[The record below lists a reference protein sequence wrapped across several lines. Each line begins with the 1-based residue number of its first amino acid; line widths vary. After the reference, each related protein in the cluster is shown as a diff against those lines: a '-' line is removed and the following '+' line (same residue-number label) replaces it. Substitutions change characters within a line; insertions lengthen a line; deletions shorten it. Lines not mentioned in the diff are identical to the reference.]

1 MAGSSRS
8 LGSLSLDLILKAGAF
23 TAGMNA
29 AERSANKSLTAIE
42 RRAYQFGRT
51 LGNGIK
57 IGASVAVAALGA
69 LTVAIGNSIN
79 NADAI
84 RDLSIRIG
92 VGTERLSEYAYAA
105 KQTGTDIEGLGR
117 GLKILSKNLAE
128 AADPGSGKGKLFEA
142 LGVQVK
148 DAAGNLKQLD
158 VILPE
163 IANKFKLL
171 EDGTTKAALAQ
182 ELFGKS
188 GLELTEF
195 LNQGADGLDDMGEK
209 ARSLG
214 IIISEETAAAAD
226 EFNDRLADLRAQGAG
241 FSNQVTSQLLPAL
254 NQTVEELAGLIQ
266 KGDLAANVVTL
277 LSSAASFG
285 VGALREYN
293 NAVARTAIAF
303 QLASETGQGYLEL
316 TRNIAS
322 FGIADG
328 SVSGGL
334 GRITSGYKDA
344 EAALKGLVDE
354 QERSARIAANNANL
368 PSNFSTGSRRRGGP
382 TSSEIEETKAATQ
395 ASKER
400 IATEQR
406 LAKLLGGDG
415 AGGSKKKTG
424 GKSEAEKQAEQLQA
438 AYERQN
444 ESLDRQIELFGQTG
458 EAAQLSYE
466 LQNGE
471 LSKLNESEKQ
481 NLLVKAQRL
490 DQMKLE
496 DELGDAANKRLMEES
511 EAVATGVKETDR
523 LIADMEFELSLIG
536 KTNAEREKA
545 IALRSLDANATDA
558 QRESVAGL
566 VDELHRAEELQ
577 GFIDDFKTG
586 LADAFVDFATG
597 AKSAK
602 DAFGDFA
609 DELFKR
615 ALQFVADKAIQ
626 ALFDSFGNMGTGTGA
641 SGGGT
646 GFWSG
651 LLSAFGGGR
660 AAGGQVNPGM
670 FYRINESGMEMAT
683 VDGKDYLMTGSKSGT
698 VTSAGNMGGV
708 SVVNNFKFAS
718 PTSQRTQEQVAQ
730 RMGQKVEE
738 IQRRNG

>member
-1 MAGSSRS
+1 MASSRS
-8 LGSLSLDLILKAGAF
+8 LGTLTLDIALKAGAF

-29 AERSANKSLTAIE
+29 AERQANKSLTAIE
-42 RRAYQFGRT
+42 RRAYAFGRT
-51 LGNGIK
+51 LGTGLK

-92 VGTERLSEYAYAA
+92 VGTEKLSEYAYAA

-117 GLKILSKNLAE
+117 GLKILAKNLAE
-128 AADPGSGKGKLFEA
+128 AADPTSEKGGLFKA
-142 LGVQVK
+142 LGVEVK

-195 LNQGADGLDDMGEK
+195 LNQGGDGLELMGEK
-209 ARSLG
+209 ARALG

-254 NQTVEELAGLIQ
+254 NQTVEELAGLIKQ
-266 KGDLAANVVTL
+266 GELASNVVTL
-277 LSSAASFG
+277 LSAAASFG
-285 VGALREYN
+285 VGVLKEYN
-293 NAVARTAIAF
+293 NAVARTSLVF
-303 QLASETGQGYLEL
+303 ELAADAGAGFLEIQK
-316 TRNIAS
+316 NVAS
-322 FGIADG
+322 FGFASG
-328 SVSGGL
+328 TVGGGL
-334 GRITSGYKDA
+334 DKITEGYEKAD
-344 EAALKGLVDE
+344 AALKKLTDQ
-354 QERSARIAANNANL
+354 QERAAAIAANNANL
-368 PSNFSTGSRRRGGP
+368 PSNFSPGSGRRGRA
-382 TSSEIEETKAATQ
+382 TDAEIESTRAATE

-415 AGGSKKKTG
+415 GSKKKSG
-424 GKSEAEKQAEQLQA
+424 GKSDAEKEADQLKA
-438 AYERQN
+438 AYQRQN
-444 ESLDRQIELFGQTG
+444 ESLDQQIALFGQAG
-458 EAAQLSYE
+458 EAAQLNYE
-466 LQNGE
+466 LQHGE
-471 LSKLNESEKQ
+471 LSKLLPLEKES
-481 NLLVKAQRL
+481 LLTKAQKL

-496 DELGDAANKRLMEES
+496 EELSTAADKRLKEENENIS
-511 EAVATGVKETDR
+511 EGIKATDQ
-523 LIADMEFELSLIG
+523 LISDMEFELSLIS

-545 IALRSLDANATDA
+545 IALRSLDANATDE

-586 LADAFVDFATG
+586 LADAFVDFASG

-602 DAFGDFA
+602 DAWEDFSQQ
-609 DELFKR
+609 LFKR

-626 ALFDSFGNMGTGTGA
+626 AMFDAFSNAG
-641 SGGGT
+641 SGGGAGGA
-646 GFWSG
+646 GFWTS
-651 LLSAFGGGR
+651 LLSSFGGGR
-660 AAGGQVNPGM
+660 AGGGAVMPGKFYEVNENGP
-670 FYRINESGMEMAT
+670 EMLS
-683 VDGKDYLMTGSKSGT
+683 VSGKDYLMMGDNSGT
-698 VTSAGNMGGV
+698 VTPNPKMGGMMV
-708 SVVNNFKFAS
+708 TQIFNNPQMADRRS
-718 PTSQRTQEQVAQ
+718 DSQRQLQAGRELRVAT
-730 RMGQKVEE
+730 
-738 IQRRNG
+738 RNS

>member
-1 MAGSSRS
+1 
-8 LGSLSLDLILKAGAF
+8 
-23 TAGMNA
+23 MNA

-57 IGASVAVAALGA
+57 IGAGVAVAALGA

-142 LGVQVK
+142 LGVEVK

-195 LNQGADGLDDMGEK
+195 LNQGAQGLDEMGAK

-241 FSNQVTSQLLPAL
+241 FSNQITAELLPAL
-254 NQTVEELAGLIQ
+254 NQTVEEFSGLIRQ
-266 KGDLAANVVTL
+266 GELASNVVAVL
-277 LSSAASFG
+277 SAAFSFG
-285 VGALREYN
+285 VGILKEYN
-293 NAVARTAIAF
+293 NAVARTSIA
-303 QLASETGQGYLEL
+303 LE
-316 TRNIAS
+316 
-322 FGIADG
+322 FMVEVG
-328 SVSGGL
+328 
-334 GRITSGYKDA
+334 
-344 EAALKGLVDE
+344 EAARKAATGGILGQLSAAKDLKNAVDQGQSALDALV
-354 QERSARIAANNANL
+354 SAQQRADAIAANNANL
-368 PSNFSTGSRRRGGP
+368 PSNFSSGSRRRGGP
-382 TSSEIEETKAATQ
+382 TAADIEATKAATK
-395 ASKER
+395 ASQER
-400 IATEQR
+400 ISTEQR

-415 AGGSKKKTG
+415 GGGSKKKAG
-424 GKSEAEKQAEQLQA
+424 GKSDAEKEADSLKE

-444 ESLDRQIELFGQTG
+444 EALEKQIALFGQTS
-458 EAAQLSYE
+458 EASQVQYQIQTE
-466 LQNGE
+466 D
-471 LSKLNESEKQ
+471 LSKLDAASKAFIQTKQ
-481 NLLVKAQRL
+481 AEALVNAQRL

-511 EAVATGVKETDR
+511 EAVATGVKETDK

-602 DAFGDFA
+602 EAFGDFA
-609 DELFKR
+609 DSLFKR

-626 ALFDSFGNMGTGTGA
+626 AMFDAFSGTGTGA
-641 SGGGT
+641 GATGGT
-646 GFWSG
+646 GGGWQQFLG
-651 LLSAFGGGR
+651 TILGAFGGGR

-738 IQRRNG
+738 IQRRNS